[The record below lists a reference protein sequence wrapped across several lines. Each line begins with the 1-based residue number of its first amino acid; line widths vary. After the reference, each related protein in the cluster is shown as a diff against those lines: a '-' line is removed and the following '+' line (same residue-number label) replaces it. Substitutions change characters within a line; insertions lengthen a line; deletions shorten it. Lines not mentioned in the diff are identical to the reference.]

1 MDTADAVMFDNL
13 GRDNGSEARSDDESV
28 VSCFMDQCEGS
39 PDDGL
44 GMHPPDGEFDATCV
58 AI

>member
-1 MDTADAVMFDNL
+1 MDTADVVMFDNL

-44 GMHPPDGEFDATCV
+44 GTHPPDGEFGATCV